1 MTPAGWL
8 YLLGLD
14 AALTA
19 VDGSRQTFD
28 FATPRATVV
37 VFVSTVCPVANDY
50 NRRLGEL
57 WSEFGSRRDVRFLV
71 VYPNKTESLE
81 AVREHAAAMGF
92 RFPVYRDDNNALA
105 DRLGAR
111 ITPTA
116 VVTGADG
123 AIRYLGP
130 IDDAVNPARVKRRW
144 LREAI
149 RSTLAGRKPRQP
161 VLTASAAEPYG

>member
-1 MTPAGWL
+1 MTPPGWL
-8 YLLGLD
+8 IMLGLD

-28 FATPRATVV
+28 FASSKVTAV

-50 NRRLGEL
+50 NLRLGEL

-92 RFPVYRDDNNALA
+92 PFPVYRDDNNVLA

-116 VVTGADG
+116 VVTGRDG
-123 AIRYLGP
+123 AVRYLGP

-149 RSTLAGRKPRQP
+149 RSTLAGRPGRP
-161 VLTASAAEPYG
+161 VVTAAAAEPYG